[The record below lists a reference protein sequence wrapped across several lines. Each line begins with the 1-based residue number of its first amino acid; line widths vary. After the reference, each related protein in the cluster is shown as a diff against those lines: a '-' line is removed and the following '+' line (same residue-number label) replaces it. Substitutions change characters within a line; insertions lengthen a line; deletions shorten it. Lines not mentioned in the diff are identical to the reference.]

1 MAFIERINSKL
12 NCTSHKI
19 LDAFVTAVTSSKTI
33 QQLSITI
40 NNIQV

>member
-1 MAFIERINSKL
+1 MAFIECINLKH

-33 QQLSITI
+33 QQLSTTI
-40 NNIQV
+40 NNLQV

>member
-1 MAFIERINSKL
+1 MAFIECINLQL

-33 QQLSITI
+33 QQLSIAI
-40 NNIQV
+40 NSLQV